1 MASVD
6 ASGNICGAIIC
17 AICSSSFGNDDGIF
31 RCSHHSTGANVA
43 RGKGTQVTL
52 CTISAPSCV
61 TEKVGKDK
69 SSQRISH
76 LNRLTEHVDWKDS
89 NNFIVEDGVLKMILG
104 MDASLFNVDMLRK
117 ICGKIGF
124 TSRKFTKAVCHETI
138 IKAVSDGKFYD
149 SVDHTSSSTVNDS
162 TGLRCRLLNVIMSD
176 AFVTRLQLLGS

>member
-1 MASVD
+1 MLVFLLIMDCSHCGEIKSNHCCMASVD

-69 SSQRISH
+69 
-76 LNRLTEHVDWKDS
+76 
-89 NNFIVEDGVLKMILG
+89 GVNEFCI
-104 MDASLFNVDMLRK
+104 
-117 ICGKIGF
+117 
-124 TSRKFTKAVCHETI
+124 
-138 IKAVSDGKFYD
+138 
-149 SVDHTSSSTVNDS
+149 
-162 TGLRCRLLNVIMSD
+162 
-176 AFVTRLQLLGS
+176 